1 MLCSSWRQILGE
13 TKRNWAQGL
22 KTHQDFE
29 RCCECF
35 SVFFLSLILKDF
47 SLHQCSVSLCE
58 VVATIFVKP
67 CFWGLLTFE
76 REFAFLLSVDVFVSS
91 LKTKKK
97 NGPNVHD
104 LCYPSLERFRVTFTA
119 NVTFKLGISQNRK

>member
-1 MLCSSWRQILGE
+1 MNVFQ
-13 TKRNWAQGL
+13 
-22 KTHQDFE
+22 
-29 RCCECF
+29 
-35 SVFFLSLILKDF
+35 FFLSLILKDF

-67 CFWGLLTFE
+67 CVWGLLTFE
-76 REFAFLLSVDVFVSS
+76 RQFAFLLSVDVFVSS

-97 NGPNVHD
+97 KNGPKVHD

-119 NVTFKLGISQNRK
+119 NVTFTLGISQKRK